1 MNAKLVLTDAQ
12 KLERFSS
19 KKQTSKQN
27 SISYALEKS
36 NVSSHES
43 SEILKESAIENM
55 SGSMNRYI
63 SPTDSKSL
71 AARQGNTYD
80 RLLMS

>member
-19 KKQTSKQN
+19 KKQNSKQN
-27 SISYALEKS
+27 SISYQLEKS
-36 NVSSHES
+36 DDSSHKS
-43 SEILKESAIENM
+43 SENSKESAIENM
-55 SGSMNRYI
+55 SGSMNRCI

-71 AARQGNTYD
+71 AVRPGNTYD
-80 RLLMS
+80 KLLAL